1 MAKQTR
7 FDFYQRIFQSR
18 QPGQSIADLARQHSI
33 NPKLLYTYRSY
44 LKREGRLAELE
55 PLRPNDS
62 LPALLP
68 VVLKSQNANDSRQS
82 NQFRLLIDQVG
93 VLLIPNGFD
102 ETNLQ
107 RILSTVR
114 SLPC

>member
-7 FDFYQRIFQSR
+7 FDFYQRVFQSR
-18 QPGQSIADLARQHSI
+18 QSGQSIADLARKHSI
-33 NPKLLYTYRSY
+33 DPKLLYTYRSY
-44 LKREGRLAELE
+44 LKREGRLAEFE
-55 PLRPNDS
+55 PLKLQDT

-68 VVLKSQNANDSRQS
+68 VVLKSQNTVDSQQS
-82 NQFRLLIDQVG
+82 NQFRLLIDRVG
-93 VLLIPNGFD
+93 VLFIPNGFD
-102 ETNLQ
+102 EANLH